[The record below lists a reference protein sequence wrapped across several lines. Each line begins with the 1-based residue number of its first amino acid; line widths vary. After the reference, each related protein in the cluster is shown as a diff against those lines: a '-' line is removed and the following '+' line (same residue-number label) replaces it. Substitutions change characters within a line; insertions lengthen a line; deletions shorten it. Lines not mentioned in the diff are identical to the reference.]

1 MHVIVNFGGPRS
13 LCEVEEFLI
22 CLFRDQEVLR
32 TRLPQWA
39 HNLFFTRLA
48 KKRAVQT
55 VEDYAAI
62 GGKSPI
68 YDDTEAIAEEVG
80 ALIQEPILVFHRYLP
95 ATHAAFIEALHNI
108 PADAE
113 VRIFPLFA
121 QFSCATTG
129 SIATWFAKHVPPQ
142 IVKRMRWIRSYPA
155 HNRYIAAFASRIRR
169 FLEEKRVEEAR
180 CILLFSA
187 HGLPEEFI
195 RTGDVYQKECEL
207 TFERLSSRFPKA
219 LSRLC
224 YQSQF
229 GKQKWIGPSTPD
241 LCSTIDVWK
250 EERDTA
256 VIVPLSF
263 TSDHIETLFEVEK
276 LYIPVIAAKGLRA
289 LRCPALN
296 RDADWLSAMAHLVRD
311 EPTVPN
317 HSLLRKS
324 LIIN

>member
-1 MHVIVNFGGPRS
+1 
-13 LCEVEEFLI
+13 
-22 CLFRDQEVLR
+22 
-32 TRLPQWA
+32 LPQWV

-48 KKRAVQT
+48 KKRAMQVC
-55 VEDYAAI
+55 EDYAAI

-68 YDDTEAIAEEVG
+68 YEDTEAIAEEVG
-80 ALIQEPILVFHRYLP
+80 ALIKEPIVTFHRYLP
-95 ATHAAFIEALHNI
+95 ATHAAFIETLRNI
-108 PADAE
+108 HGDAE

-129 SIATWFAKHVPPQ
+129 SIATWFAKHLPSHS
-142 IVKRMRWIRSYPA
+142 VKRMQWIRSYPA
-155 HNRYIAAFASRIRR
+155 HKRYIAAFESRIRH
-169 FLEEKRVEEAR
+169 FLEENQVEEAR

-207 TFERLSSRFPKA
+207 TFERLSSHFPKA

-241 LCSTIDVWK
+241 LCSTIDEWGVNC
-250 EERDTA
+250 DTA

-276 LYIPVIAAKGLRA
+276 LYIPLIVAKGLRA

-296 RDADWLSAMAHLVRD
+296 RDAEWISALAQLLCE
-311 EPTVPN
+311 EPTVSN
-317 HSLLRKS
+317 QSLLRRGSS
-324 LIIN
+324 LKLW

>member
-1 MHVIVNFGGPRS
+1 VVD
-13 LCEVEEFLI
+13 FLI
-22 CLFRDQEVLR
+22 CLFSDQVVLR
-32 TRLPQWA
+32 TRLPLCA

-68 YDDTEAIAEEVG
+68 YEDTEAIAEEVG
-80 ALIQEPILVFHRYLP
+80 ELIQERPLTFHRYLP
-95 ATHAAFIEALHNI
+95 RTHAAFIEALHNA
-108 PADAE
+108 PSNAQ

-121 QFSCATTG
+121 QFSYATTG
-129 SIATWFAKHVPPQ
+129 SIATWFAKHVPRQ
-142 IVKRMRWIRSYPA
+142 IVNRMQWIRSYPA
-155 HNRYIAAFASRIRR
+155 DERYIAAFASRIRA
-169 FLEEKRVEEAR
+169 FLEEKKVDEAQ

-195 RTGDVYQKECEL
+195 RTGDTYQRECES
-207 TFERLSSRFPKA
+207 TFEFLSARFPKA

-241 LCSTIDVWK
+241 LCGAIDQWK

-296 RDADWLSAMAHLVRD
+296 RDSEWVSAMAHLLRRK
-311 EPTVPN
+311 PTVPN
-317 HSLLRKS
+317 HSLLRRGNS
-324 LIIN
+324 LKPW